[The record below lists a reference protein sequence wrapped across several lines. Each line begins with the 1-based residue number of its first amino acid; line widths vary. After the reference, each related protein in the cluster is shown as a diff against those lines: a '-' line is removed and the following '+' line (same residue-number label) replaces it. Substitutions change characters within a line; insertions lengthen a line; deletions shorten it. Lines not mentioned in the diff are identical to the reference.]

1 MSLLTQE
8 VENDDPLP
16 EEGEDPLAEE
26 DSDSVSTTDESESIG
41 SVDTADRGILNV
53 KSSTFYLKNFIS
65 PNIYP
70 KKDGIIFRNLPE

>member
-1 MSLLTQE
+1 MLTQE

-26 DSDSVSTTDESESIG
+26 DSDAVSTTDESESFG

-53 KSSTFYLKNFIS
+53 KSSEFY
-65 PNIYP
+65 
-70 KKDGIIFRNLPE
+70 

>member
-1 MSLLTQE
+1 MLTQE

-41 SVDTADRGILNV
+41 SFDTTDTSVHTDEFAEMLI
-53 KSSTFYLKNFIS
+53 
-65 PNIYP
+65 
-70 KKDGIIFRNLPE
+70 